1 MPKLVMVKSFARRTL
16 ASSRVMV
23 RTKLWKGG
31 LLTPTQWHLRAKST
45 EELAC
50 ELVNLTRRKQKTKAR
65 LKLLLK
71 HSVGAL
77 ADADFYRMESEATD
91 DIATTTQAITD
102 LKTVMKRRGIHL

>member
-1 MPKLVMVKSFARRTL
+1 MPKLVLVKSFARRTL

-23 RTKLWKGG
+23 RSNLWKGG
-31 LLTPTQWHLRAKST
+31 LLTPTQRHLRAKST

-50 ELVNLTRRKQKTKAR
+50 ELVNLTRRKQKAKAR

-77 ADADFYRMESEATD
+77 ADADFYRIESEATD
-91 DIATTTQAITD
+91 GIAKVSQAVTD
-102 LKTVMKRRGIHL
+102 TKMEMKRRGIHF